1 MGKWEN
7 EGGLWGLTWGI
18 NLSQP
23 LEETTAI
30 AQTRARQI
38 VATARHA
45 TIAISSLL
53 RLIKATAKLEA
64 MNANTRPPQAKKKP
78 EKALVCNRLGRAKC
92 GGSNHRKEDVRHHIA
107 ANAASELPPKE
118 WI

>member
-7 EGGLWGLTWGI
+7 EGRLWGLTWGI
-18 NLSQP
+18 NLSLP

-30 AQTRARQI
+30 AQARAWQI

-64 MNANTRPPQAKKKP
+64 MNANTGRRKP
-78 EKALVCNRLGRAKC
+78 RKNRRRLW
-92 GGSNHRKEDVRHHIA
+92 V
-107 ANAASELPPKE
+107 
-118 WI
+118 